1 MLGWPIFR
9 LLGFVFLLRER
20 AGSRAINPCP
30 LAPAARAAEGRQGLM
45 CTGAEAALHEE
56 EGWGSGDV
64 AGAGAAVN
72 LEGREKGP

>member
-1 MLGWPIFR
+1 
-9 LLGFVFLLRER
+9 
-20 AGSRAINPCP
+20 
-30 LAPAARAAEGRQGLM
+30 M